1 MYWNVIYNVHVY
13 FFLIYYTTYILHTY
27 SLVLLINSFRQV
39 QTNVIKPESATATD
53 NSLILL
59 EK

>member
-13 FFLIYYTTYILHTY
+13 FFLIYYTTYILSY
-27 SLVLLINSFRQV
+27 LVLLINSFRQV

-59 EK
+59 AK